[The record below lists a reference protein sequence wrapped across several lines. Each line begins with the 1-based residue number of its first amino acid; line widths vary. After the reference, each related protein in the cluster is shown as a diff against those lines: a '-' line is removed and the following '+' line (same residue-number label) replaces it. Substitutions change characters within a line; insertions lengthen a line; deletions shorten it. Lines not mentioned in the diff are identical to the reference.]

1 MLTAWQTPVSIRA
14 LIGSVAAGL
23 RLPRSSHECFFSFLH
38 QRAESILNGL
48 SNIFLARFL
57 YWILVQLTYKLYPCR
72 AHSRDLQRASLYVSV
87 ITHTLKPAELKTSR
101 AAAS

>member
-48 SNIFLARFL
+48 SNIFFGSIFVLD
-57 YWILVQLTYKLYPCR
+57 I
-72 AHSRDLQRASLYVSV
+72 SSV
-87 ITHTLKPAELKTSR
+87 NL
-101 AAAS
+101 